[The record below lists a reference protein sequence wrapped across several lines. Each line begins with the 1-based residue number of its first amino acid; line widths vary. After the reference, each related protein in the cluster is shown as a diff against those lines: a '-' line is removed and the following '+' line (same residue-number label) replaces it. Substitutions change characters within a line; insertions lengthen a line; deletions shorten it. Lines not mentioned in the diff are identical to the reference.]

1 MIRGAVITL
10 SAFIAASAAAVPLPD
25 VVVYGTAKN
34 QGVPVTSGVTGQVGA
49 TVYNATFNTENSIT
63 YYVLRIA
70 AGISYGTLP
79 AGAVDLE
86 AADPATRTLTIKING
101 TPVEQPPLV
110 LSQPGTARLDITI
123 TVSAVCGDGW
133 VQSPEDCDDGGT
145 VDGDCCS
152 ASCAYEPSGNSC
164 SDGNA
169 CTVGDTCDGAGGC
182 APGAPQA
189 CNDTDICTDD
199 SCDPGTGCVYTNNT
213 APCPDGD
220 VCNGDEVCDG
230 AGTCAVGTPLVCD
243 DANVCTDDS
252 CNAASGCLFAFNTA
266 TCDDGNECTTGIA
279 CSAGTCGTP
288 TVCNDANICTDDS
301 CDPGTGCVNINN
313 TVPCPDGDVCNGDEV
328 CDGAGTCAVGTPL
341 VCDDADACT
350 ADSCDL
356 ISGCQHDATCALFT
370 GKLSLRQGGL
380 YYPIA
385 YDEGT
390 LMGSGTAAIGGSYP
404 ISVQVPW
411 NAFAAQTSGSLATP
425 PAPYTMFTT
434 QANFKNETGWFSVGG
449 GFTTHMTTSV
459 RGYKNTFLGSLYVN
473 PGKNQ
478 FGGTMRLLGTLRR
491 QIAGKTSFGYDF
503 WASQGLPIRH
513 VGTGWY
519 MNGFVTSSGTY
530 LGKTTTGRSWG
541 VRWTTG
547 FIRLW
552 NSFTSVSSASTSG
565 YDNRTNSGLSGTLR
579 LVTPRIVATGPPP
592 QKRKLGFAV
601 LEFRFVPEPVA
612 GMALAVGLLGLVLLW
627 RFHRRSGRG
636 R

>member
-213 APCPDGD
+213 A
-220 VCNGDEVCDG
+220 
-230 AGTCAVGTPLVCD
+230 
-243 DANVCTDDS
+243 
-252 CNAASGCLFAFNTA
+252 
-266 TCDDGNECTTGIA
+266 
-279 CSAGTCGTP
+279 
-288 TVCNDANICTDDS
+288 
-301 CDPGTGCVNINN
+301 
-313 TVPCPDGDVCNGDEV
+313 PCPDGDVCNGDEV